1 MAMLLALLL
10 AGCADSMPD
19 GSRLKSLK
27 ELVRGYD
34 NTLSTTEKKAVI
46 SELQQ
51 DKQRQEEELTQA
63 EKASK
68 TN

>member
-34 NTLSTTEKKAVI
+34 NTLTKTEKKAVI
-46 SELQQ
+46 SELQK
-51 DKQRQEEELTQA
+51 DKQRQEEELSQA